1 MNFFTHI
8 AISRPPCRFSY
19 ADRFLLLGSCF
30 AQNMAGYMKENRFDM
45 DVNPFGTLYNPASIS
60 RALRIL
66 LEGKT
71 FSSSDLFRYGER
83 WYSWMHQ
90 GSFSGMSE
98 AECLETI
105 NPRLIHAEERLGG
118 LSCLIITWGTAYIYC
133 LRSTGEVVSNCHKVA
148 GREFMRERLS
158 VEDIVADW
166 GELLGLLV
174 NRCPSLQQIILS
186 VSPIRHWKDGA
197 HGNQLSK
204 ATLLLAAEQ
213 LEQKYPGLVQY
224 FPAYEIMM
232 DELRDYRFYADDMI
246 HPAPLAIR
254 HIWQRFADS
263 WLKNESQELLKE
275 WEAIKKALE
284 HKPFHPESEAYRRFI
299 NQTLLKIERINQK
312 FPFFDIAKE
321 KAIVQTKGIR

>member
-8 AISRPPCRFSY
+8 AISRPPRRFSY

-118 LSCLIITWGTAYIYC
+118 LSCLIITWGTAYIYR

-213 LEQKYPGLVQY
+213 LEQKYPGFVQY

-232 DELRDYRFYADDMI
+232 DELRDYRFYADDML
-246 HPAPLAIR
+246 HPSPQTVEYIWDSFRTNYLTEETLAVMEEWQQINQALHHRPL
-254 HIWQRFADS
+254 
-263 WLKNESQELLKE
+263 
-275 WEAIKKALE
+275 
-284 HKPFHPESEAYRRFI
+284 HPESDAYREFMH
-299 NQTLLKIERINQK
+299 QTMLKLKRLQEK
-312 FPFFDIAKE
+312 FPYFGDE
-321 KAIVQTKGIR
+321 KDEA

>member
-8 AISRPPCRFSY
+8 AISRPPRRFSY

-60 RALRIL
+60 RALWIL

-118 LSCLIITWGTAYIYC
+118 LSCLIITWGTAYIYR

-213 LEQKYPGLVQY
+213 LEQKYLGFVQY

-232 DELRDYRFYADDMI
+232 DELRDYRFYADDML
-246 HPAPLAIR
+246 HPSPQAVEYIWDSFRTNYLTEETLAVMEEWQQINQALHHRPL
-254 HIWQRFADS
+254 
-263 WLKNESQELLKE
+263 
-275 WEAIKKALE
+275 
-284 HKPFHPESEAYRRFI
+284 HPESDAYREFMH
-299 NQTLLKIERINQK
+299 QTMLKLKRLQEK
-312 FPFFDIAKE
+312 FPYFGDE
-321 KAIVQTKGIR
+321 KDEA

>member
-8 AISRPPCRFSY
+8 AISRPPRRFSY

-45 DVNPFGTLYNPASIS
+45 DVNPSGTLYNPASIS

-118 LSCLIITWGTAYIYC
+118 LSCLIITWGTAYIYR

-158 VEDIVADW
+158 VGDIVADW
-166 GELLGLLV
+166 SELLGLLV

-232 DELRDYRFYADDMI
+232 DELRDYRFYADDML
-246 HPAPLAIR
+246 HPSPQAVEYIWDSFRTNYLTEETLAVMEEWQQINQALHHRPL
-254 HIWQRFADS
+254 
-263 WLKNESQELLKE
+263 
-275 WEAIKKALE
+275 
-284 HKPFHPESEAYRRFI
+284 HPESDAYREFMH
-299 NQTLLKIERINQK
+299 QTMLKLKRLQEK
-312 FPFFDIAKE
+312 FPYFGDE
-321 KAIVQTKGIR
+321 KDEA